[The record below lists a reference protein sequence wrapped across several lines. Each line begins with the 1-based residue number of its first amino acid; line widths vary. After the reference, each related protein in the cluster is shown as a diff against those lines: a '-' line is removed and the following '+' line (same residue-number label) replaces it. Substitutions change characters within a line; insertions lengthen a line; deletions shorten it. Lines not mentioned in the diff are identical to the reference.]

1 MENYTSEN
9 RWEFMRLASKIVLEW
24 NVHLEIFSRP
34 QVKKILGN
42 ICFSEQIP

>member
-9 RWEFMRLASKIVLEW
+9 RWEFMRLASKIVREW

-34 QVKKILGN
+34 QAKKLLGN